1 IRLVG
6 FPYPPLDEDLERQG
20 ASGDGQHRS
29 KLVVGDGEAQAVDR
43 HAKPPRA
50 PGNPEV
56 ALAGDLEAAAD
67 AGAVDHGER
76 RVPAIGARF
85 ECAEPELAGI
95 ALALLR
101 VIADPR
107 QLLDVRARRE
117 CIPARAAPHAA

>member
-1 IRLVG
+1 RRVG
-6 FPYPPLDEDLERQG
+6 ARG
-20 ASGDGQHRS
+20 ASGAGPHRS
-29 KLVVGDGEAQAVDR
+29 TLRVGGGEPQAVAR

-76 RVPAIGARF
+76 RVPAIGDRF
-85 ECAEPELAGI
+85 ECAAHELAVI